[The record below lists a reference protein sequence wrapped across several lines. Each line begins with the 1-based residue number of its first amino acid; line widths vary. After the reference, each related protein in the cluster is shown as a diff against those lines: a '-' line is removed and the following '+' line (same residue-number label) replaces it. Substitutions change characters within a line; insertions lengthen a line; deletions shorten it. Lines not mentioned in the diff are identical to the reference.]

1 MQNLGQDRRQPH
13 TARNTI
19 FVRKCETAHHD
30 DSSTNRHEMHRSR
43 HTTCHKREWSYAL
56 NNSHKA
62 NSLFI
67 TFRPLPLSRQLGGSV
82 SSVHVLS
89 RNGSQFEK
97 TIYFHFDCN
106 WQWPAD
112 CFSLFIILFCCHDL
126 SLAWLTYQRFVDC
139 ANGQTKFTADSIR
152 IRQRRSKE
160 LWHMVQVPFI
170 CAIYLN
176 HLIFTRRVR
185 KIDWSKEI
193 RHSTV
198 NTFHRLIVERTHS
211 NSTPRRVNESTT
223 ANGWNWRRLLVIVY
237 QFRCAGTHGE
247 NEAAAVVVQ
256 RQIQSLITKCIQ
268 GSSRRNMYVIQSC
281 SRINVLFTFSFHS
294 VHLSNSYVKRIKIN
308 YDYFVR

>member
-1 MQNLGQDRRQPH
+1 MQNLGQDRRQSH
-13 TARNTI
+13 AARNTI

-89 RNGSQFEK
+89 QNGSQFEK

-170 CAIYLN
+170 SAIYLN

-211 NSTPRRVNESTT
+211 NEWVDDRKWLKLAPTT
-223 ANGWNWRRLLVIVY
+223 
-237 QFRCAGTHGE
+237 
-247 NEAAAVVVQ
+247 
-256 RQIQSLITKCIQ
+256 
-268 GSSRRNMYVIQSC
+268 
-281 SRINVLFTFSFHS
+281 
-294 VHLSNSYVKRIKIN
+294 SNSLPVSLRGHARRKRGGGSRCPATNSKLNYQMHSRFKSTKYVCNSKLLAN
-308 YDYFVR
+308 